1 MSTVAQR
8 SADLR
13 RQGRAGPAWGL
24 LGLALLGGCLGE
36 SEAEKLA
43 AASEDVVFDSMD
55 KLGPHHSLARLR
67 QTVRRPNLDPQESE
81 DAVEIWWQ
89 DWDHFEHRRVA
100 DGRLASAVRV
110 MSGVPYLSRPGADEL
125 WVERADADPYRL
137 ELRAAWNLWD
147 QALGPFE
154 GRIHY
159 EDQGAEV
166 IEGRP
171 VRRYTLS
178 LSPLPEAE
186 APAPAK
192 AKRKAKAKAKAK
204 AEAPA
209 PADPLLSLSGE
220 LWIVIATAVRL
231 VAEVEGARAQGDR
244 RVEVALQLA
253 VSAIGADQGLKL
265 PINIKPLV
273 APIAP
278 TPQGA
283 GSDEAPPARPRS
295 PRKK

>member
-1 MSTVAQR
+1 MSAVA
-8 SADLR
+8 
-13 RQGRAGPAWGL
+13 RQTGAPRGRWVI
-24 LGLALLGGCLGE
+24 ALLPTLGCLGP
-36 SEAEKLA
+36 SEADKLA
-43 AASEDVVFDSMD
+43 VASEDIIFDSMD

-67 QTVRRPNLDPQESE
+67 QTVERPGFDAQVSE

-100 DGRLASAVRV
+100 DGRLASGVRV
-110 MSGVPYLSRPGADEL
+110 MDGAPYVSRPGADEL
-125 WVERADADPYRL
+125 WEQRADADPYRM

-154 GRIHY
+154 GRILY

-178 LSPLPEAE
+178 LAPLPEPE
-186 APAPAK
+186 APPPAAK
-192 AKRKAKAKAKAK
+192 AKRKAKAKAKVEPA
-204 AEAPA
+204 APV
-209 PADPLLSLSGE
+209 DPLRALSGE
-220 LWIVIATAVRL
+220 LWLDTASAVRL
-231 VAEVEGARAQGDR
+231 VAEVEASRLQGDR
-244 RVEVALQLA
+244 QVQASFQLA

-265 PINIKPLV
+265 PINIKPLS

-278 TPQGA
+278 TPVGA
-283 GSDEAPPARPRS
+283 DPEAAPPARPRS
-295 PRKK
+295 PRKQ

>member
-1 MSTVAQR
+1 MSPLAR
-8 SADLR
+8 LAGGPR
-13 RQGRAGPAWGL
+13 RPPVAGPALACLSL
-24 LGLALLGGCLGE
+24 LGCLGP
-36 SEAEKLA
+36 SEAEQLA
-43 AASEDVVFDSMD
+43 VASEDIVFDSMD

-67 QTVRRPNLDPQESE
+67 QTVTRPGLEPQASE

-100 DGRLASAVRV
+100 DGRLASGVRV
-110 MSGVPYLSRPGADEL
+110 MAGTPYVSRPGADER
-125 WVERADADPYRL
+125 WDERPDADPYRL

-154 GRIHY
+154 GRILY

-171 VRRYTLS
+171 VRRYALS
-178 LSPLPEAE
+178 LAPLPEVE
-186 APAPAK
+186 APEPAAK
-192 AKRKAKAKAKAK
+192 AKRKAKAKAKAPP
-204 AEAPA
+204 AA
-209 PADPLLSLSGE
+209 PADPLLSLSGS
-220 LWIVIATAVRL
+220 LWLDTATAVRL
-231 VAEVEGARAQGDR
+231 VAEVEAARSQGER
-244 RVEVALQLA
+244 RVEASFQLA

-265 PINIKPLV
+265 PINIKPLA

-278 TPQGA
+278 
-283 GSDEAPPARPRS
+283 APPASEARPTARPRS